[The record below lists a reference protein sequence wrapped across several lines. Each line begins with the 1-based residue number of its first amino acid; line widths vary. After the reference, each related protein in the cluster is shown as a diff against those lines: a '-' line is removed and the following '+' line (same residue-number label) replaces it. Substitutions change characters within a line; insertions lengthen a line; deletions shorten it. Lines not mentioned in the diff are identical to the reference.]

1 MFLQRYNNAM
11 LILHAVQAIES
22 EVKNIAELRLIKK
35 AAAGDEDAFEKLA
48 RSYENKIYGYA
59 LRLLCDR
66 EDVEDALQETLIKL
80 YKNIGK
86 FSQKR
91 SFAAWL
97 MRITRNTC
105 VDILRKR
112 KGVESL
118 EAMSE
123 IGYVLPATKEDF
135 LPEASAERM
144 EQRRILAALIDSLP
158 ENKRAVIILRDID
171 GYTYSQIAQILN
183 TSEGTV
189 KSRLSRARAA
199 LRDGLCAEGVFS
211 NFNNTGE

>member
-1 MFLQRYNNAM
+1 M

-22 EVKNIAELRLIKK
+22 EVKNLAELRMIKK
-35 AAAGDEDAFEKLA
+35 AAAGDADSFEKLA
-48 RSYENKIYGYA
+48 RSYETKIYAYA
-59 LRLLCDR
+59 LRLLGDS
-66 EDVEDALQETLIKL
+66 EDAKDALQETLIKL

-86 FSQKR
+86 FSQER

-105 VDILRKR
+105 IDIIRAR
-112 KGVESL
+112 KGGESL

-123 IGYVLPATKEDF
+123 IGYVLPATKEEF
-135 LPEASAERM
+135 LPEACAERT
-144 EQRRILAALIDSLP
+144 EQRKILAALIDRLP

-183 TSEGTV
+183 ISQGTV
-189 KSRLSRARAA
+189 KSRLSRARME
-199 LRDGLCAEGVFS
+199 LRDGLCAAGVFS